1 MNAPTLERGVRI
13 MGPDGEAIAFTMEV
27 GVDGRTVRLTP
38 APVTGQV
45 TVVVDGVES
54 REGAQAPVTKVA
66 VR

>member
-1 MNAPTLERGVRI
+1 

-45 TVVVDGVES
+45 TVVGDGVES